1 MWFSSCLRVFVVA
14 FVLVA
19 AVQAQAPDVSVTPIA
34 RDGQVL
40 VSFDLTDAFSS
51 DVRDAIQSGLP
62 TTFSY
67 DVELRRG
74 SALFDRT
81 VASVTVAASVRF
93 DNLTRRYQISRTV
106 DGRVED
112 ARPTEDQEAVRRWL
126 THFEQ
131 VPLSNTSAL
140 ETNGEYYVRVR
151 GAHAAAQHLVP
162 LAVGPRRR
170 VRAGQVHVHSVG
182 HHAGHHHVDY
192 AATFEWAGP
201 GAAAARPPPVSRQPA
216 ADPRRHRRSWS
227 SSSWR
232 SSRWPTARRPSR
244 RIS

>member
-1 MWFSSCLRVFVVA
+1 MKTQDTTFNAELAETAENCLLCVLCGFCVDRRFVFSCLRAFAVA
-14 FVLVA
+14 LVLVA
-19 AVQAQAPDVSVTPIA
+19 AVQAQAPEVSVTPIA

-67 DVELRRG
+67 DVDLRRG
-74 SALFDRT
+74 STLFDRT
-81 VASVTVAASVRF
+81 VASVTVEASVRF
-93 DNLTRRYQISRTV
+93 DNLTRRYQMSRTV

-140 ETNGEYYVRVR
+140 ETNGEYYIRVHAHTRPRNTWFFWPWDR
-151 GAHAAAQHLVP
+151 GGVF
-162 LAVGPRRR
+162 
-170 VRAGQVHVHSVG
+170 GQ
-182 HHAGHHHVDY
+182 AKF
-192 AATFEWAGP
+192 TFIP
-201 GAAAARPPPVSRQPA
+201 
-216 ADPRRHRRSWS
+216 
-227 SSSWR
+227 
-232 SSRWPTARRPSR
+232 
-244 RIS
+244 